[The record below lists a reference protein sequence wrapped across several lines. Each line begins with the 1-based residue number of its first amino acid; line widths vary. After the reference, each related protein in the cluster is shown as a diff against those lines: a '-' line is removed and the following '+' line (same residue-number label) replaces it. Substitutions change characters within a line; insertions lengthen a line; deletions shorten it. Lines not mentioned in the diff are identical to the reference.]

1 MGKRRN
7 NPQDM
12 TIIEDLEDIKDKV
25 CGCICKYFADA
36 EAKASAIH
44 CRDHQMVA
52 EMVSI
57 IQQELSE
64 HCEDCPI
71 KRL

>member
-1 MGKRRN
+1 MGNRRN

-25 CGCICKYFADA
+25 CSSICKYFADA
-36 EAKASAIH
+36 EAKVGAIH
-44 CRDHQMVA
+44 VRDPEIGA
-52 EMVSI
+52 EMVSV